1 MSASRVLTWQ
11 QHADGVQFRCVDSD
25 TPLPFDAW
33 AASALR
39 AGKGLAPASLA
50 PLLRCVDDGT
60 ASVEG
65 DAVVVP
71 GATLA
76 SFSAAELRGLGLP
89 GPAPV
94 TLRVEKSGLLP
105 DRDFSVSASL
115 VRPGGQAIVA
125 PEIAGAMVQV
135 GQEHYVLSEPL
146 FSALQAIE
154 SLGRATSLEE
164 RSLWLARLQQS
175 LPADA
180 LADDYLRFI
189 HVALADSFTVLPR
202 VDTAGQVDF
211 DLRPARVEQGDG
223 DAGTI
228 RAAVPESREAEWNR
242 QVRAG
247 AEVRGTYALR
257 DGHYLVLGSALREA
271 LRVAKRIQ
279 QGPPEQRAAFVR
291 APRAF
296 LRGSLESALS
306 DEAVEG
312 LFWESGEYGARVR
325 ELDIW
330 RPKVLP
336 FMRQKGGE
344 WLPTEDMGLRVG
356 DLIVRLGVTE
366 LEPLLDRLKSAKA
379 AGESSVQFG
388 EQLIPATEEAIAA
401 VEALRSAATPQQP
414 EAAPQRPAADSP
426 EAEPTRIA
434 VVIGDNLESVDF
446 TRVAEGRPGDVGS
459 LPSTLKTNLYGFQRE
474 GLAWLQQLWVSG
486 ASGALLA
493 DDMGLGKTLQTLGFL
508 AWVKALQAAGSVA
521 KRPMLIVGPTG
532 LLRNWQA
539 EHDRHL
545 GQGGLGHILEAHGK
559 GLSGLKLSPTLAN
572 ELKNGVTTLDV
583 DRLASQDVVLTTYE
597 TFRDYQHS
605 FAKVSWVVAVLDE
618 AQRIK
623 NPSALVTNAV
633 KAVNASFTV
642 ALTGTPVENH
652 LADLWCVTDAV
663 QPGRLGALKDF
674 VDYYVPGGQAD
685 AARVVELK
693 ELLTGHAP
701 APMLRRMKTEHL
713 SGLPT
718 IERHLVKSVM
728 PDVQAE
734 AYDQVV
740 AAARG
745 ADKTFGMLKVLQQLR
760 AVSLH
765 PHQQFDGDHRSF
777 VDASARLRDTI
788 AILDAVASR
797 GEKALVFVEA
807 LSMQGVLAELLQRRF
822 GLSSPPL
829 IVNGSVEGSRRKDR
843 VDAFQARPG
852 FDAMIL
858 SPRAAGVGLTIVEA
872 NHVVHLS
879 RWWNPA
885 VEDQATDRVYRIG
898 QQRPV
903 HVYTPL
909 AIHPRLLDASF
920 DVRLH
925 ELLTRKRELSHNVL
939 APASASASELASLYE
954 QSTGRAVVP
963 GPDFEDAGSDEI
975 VY

>member
-1 MSASRVLTWQ
+1 V
-11 QHADGVQFRCVDSD
+11 
-25 TPLPFDAW
+25 PFDAW
-33 AASALR
+33 AASEVRLGANHAL
-39 AGKGLAPASLA
+39 ASLA
-50 PLLRCVDDGT
+50 PLLQSVDSGT
-60 ASVEG
+60 ATVEG
-65 DAVVVP
+65 EFVVMP

-76 SFSAAELRGLGLP
+76 TLSAAELRGLGLP
-89 GPAPV
+89 QPAPV

-105 DRDFSVSASL
+105 DRDFSVSATM
-115 VRPGGQAIVA
+115 VRPGGQAIVGPA
-125 PEIAGAMVQV
+125 IGGGMVQV
-135 GQEHYVLSEPL
+135 GSELYVLSEPL
-146 FSALQAIE
+146 FSALRAIE
-154 SLGRATSLEE
+154 GLGRATSLEE
-164 RSLWLARLQQS
+164 RSLWLARLQDS
-175 LPADA
+175 LPSDA
-180 LADDYLRFI
+180 LTDDYLKFI
-189 HVALADSFTVLPR
+189 HVSVADSFTVLPR
-202 VDTAGQVDF
+202 VDAAGQVDF
-211 DLRPARVEQGDG
+211 DLRPALVERRDG
-223 DAGTI
+223 GPAKA
-228 RAAVPESREAEWNR
+228 RAAVPEVREAEWNR

-247 AEVRGTYALR
+247 TDVRGTYALR
-257 DGHYLVLGSALREA
+257 DGHYLVIGTALRQA

-296 LRGSLESALS
+296 LRGSLESELP
-306 DEAVEG
+306 EEVVED

-325 ELDIW
+325 QLDIW

-336 FMRQKGGE
+336 FLRQQGGE
-344 WLPTEDMGLRVG
+344 WLPTEDMGLRIG
-356 DLIVRLGVTE
+356 DLLVRLGATD
-366 LEPLLDRLKSAKA
+366 LQPLLDRLKQAQA
-379 AGESSVQFG
+379 AGEPSVPFG
-388 EQLIPATEEAIAA
+388 DQLIPATEEAIEA
-401 VEALRSAATPQQP
+401 VEALQTV
-414 EAAPQRPAADSP
+414 AAPPPRPDSDDP
-426 EAEPTRIA
+426 ATEPVRIA

-446 TRVAEGRPGDVGS
+446 TRVVQGRPGNVGT
-459 LPSTLKTNLYGFQRE
+459 LPSMLKTQLYGFQRE

-493 DDMGLGKTLQTLGFL
+493 DDMGLGKTVQTLGFL
-508 AWVKALQAAGSVA
+508 AWVKDLQASGAVA
-521 KRPMLIVGPTG
+521 PGPMLIVGPTG

-539 EHDRHL
+539 EHERHL
-545 GQGGLGHILEAHGK
+545 SQGGLGDILEAHGK
-559 GLSGLKLSPTLAN
+559 GLSGLKLFPTPAS
-572 ELKNGVTTLDV
+572 ELKTGVSALDV
-583 DRLASQDVVLTTYE
+583 DRLAAQDVVLTTYE

-605 FAKVSWVVAVLDE
+605 FAKVAWVVAVLDE

-633 KAVNASFTV
+633 KAINAGFTV

-674 VDYYVPGGQAD
+674 IDYYVPGGHAD
-685 AARVVELK
+685 GERVVELK
-693 ELLTGHAP
+693 ALLTGHAQ
-701 APMLRRMKTEHL
+701 APMLRRMKTDHL
-713 SGLPT
+713 PGLPT

-734 AYDQVV
+734 AYDRVV

-745 ADKTFGMLKVLQQLR
+745 VDKTFGMLKVLQQLR

-765 PHQQFDGDHRSF
+765 PHQQFEGDHRSF
-777 VDASARLRDTI
+777 VEASARLRDTVV
-788 AILDAVASR
+788 ILDAIASR

-807 LSMQGVLAELLQRRF
+807 LAMQGVLAELLQRRF

-898 QQRPV
+898 QRRPV

-920 DVRLH
+920 DIKLH

-954 QSTGRAVVP
+954 QSTGVAA
-963 GPDFEDAGSDEI
+963 GTASEFEDIVPDEV